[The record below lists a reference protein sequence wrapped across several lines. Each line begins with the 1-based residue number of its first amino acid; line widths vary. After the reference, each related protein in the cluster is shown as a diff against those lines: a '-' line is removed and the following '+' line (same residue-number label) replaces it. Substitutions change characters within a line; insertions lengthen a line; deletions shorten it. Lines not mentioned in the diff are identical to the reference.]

1 MREWLYS
8 DRGPRPAPA
17 VGLMSDDSTTDRER
31 SRLRWQC
38 RRGMKELDQLLTG
51 YLDNGYDAAPEADKA
66 SFHALLELS
75 DPELIGYL
83 LQRRE
88 PGSEIIA
95 RGIDILLGRNR
106 T

>member
-1 MREWLYS
+1 M
-8 DRGPRPAPA
+8 
-17 VGLMSDDSTTDRER
+17 GLMSDDSTTDRER

>member
-1 MREWLYS
+1 
-8 DRGPRPAPA
+8 
-17 VGLMSDDSTTDRER
+17 MSDDSTTDRER
-31 SRLRWQC
+31 WKRLRWQC

-51 YLDNGYDAAPEADKA
+51 YLDDGYGAAPEADKA
-66 SFHALLELS
+66 AFRALLELS
-75 DPELIGYL
+75 DPELVGYL

-95 RGIDILLGRNR
+95 RGIDIILGRNS